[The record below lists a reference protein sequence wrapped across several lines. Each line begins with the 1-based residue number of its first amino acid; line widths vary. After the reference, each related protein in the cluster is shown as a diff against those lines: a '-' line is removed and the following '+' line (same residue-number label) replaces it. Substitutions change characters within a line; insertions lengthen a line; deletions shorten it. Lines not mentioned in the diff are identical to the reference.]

1 MKPFAYGPPI
11 AVRTLPARIAMVLK
25 RLGMLTLALAGCGVN
40 AVHADAT
47 LTYELSG
54 SESGK
59 TVKRFSIARFFVR
72 IDDPAEAERYLL
84 FQAGKFFPVYAV
96 DTAGQ
101 TYTRLTPAVTPRLGP
116 LSRSEPV
123 ADDSPDEDDDHA
135 EHEDDDENTRRAESA
150 PQNGAEDAARTES
163 QEASSQPPAQQPGA
177 DSAASPPPTAEPTSS
192 EAAAAGVTSSAAVR
206 STPTAR
212 TAATSMSTGVKTY
225 GGAIG
230 VGLDGSRSVEVLV
243 RDPAQ
248 PGMDAS
254 TGKTVAFEF
263 RVEE

>member
-1 MKPFAYGPPI
+1 MKPFAYGPAI
-11 AVRTLPARIAMVLK
+11 AVRTLPARIAMLLK
-25 RLGMLTLALAGCGVN
+25 RLGMLALALAAWGVS

-72 IDDPAEAERYLL
+72 IDDPAETERYLL

-150 PQNGAEDAARTES
+150 PQNAAEDAARAES
-163 QEASSQPPAQQPGA
+163 QEASSQPPAQQPDQNQAQRVERDRSA
-177 DSAASPPPTAEPTSS
+177 DQQTGDGELGYQLPVHGLVPS
-192 EAAAAGVTSSAAVR
+192 VTSSVTSSSV
-206 STPTAR
+206 STCT
-212 TAATSMSTGVKTY
+212 
-225 GGAIG
+225 
-230 VGLDGSRSVEVLV
+230 
-243 RDPAQ
+243 
-248 PGMDAS
+248 
-254 TGKTVAFEF
+254 TV
-263 RVEE
+263 